1 MSNTSANGG
10 LQAARDLA
18 LRQRDEAAAR
28 LAAARQAWA
37 GAQQQLDQLQGYA
50 HETDARWAP
59 GAGGAVGGA
68 CTPEVMRHHYQFMQR
83 LGHAIALQSGA
94 VDGQA
99 RRVDEHAGVLRAAEA
114 RLESLQQV
122 LAQRDQQL
130 AREARRREQ
139 KATDEMAAL
148 QYRKQLRGQL
158 AGGV

>member
-28 LAAARQAWA
+28 LAAARQAWM

-59 GAGGAVGGA
+59 GGAGGA

-99 RRVDEHAGVLRAAEA
+99 RRVEEHAGLLRSAEA

-122 LAQRDQQL
+122 LARRDQQL